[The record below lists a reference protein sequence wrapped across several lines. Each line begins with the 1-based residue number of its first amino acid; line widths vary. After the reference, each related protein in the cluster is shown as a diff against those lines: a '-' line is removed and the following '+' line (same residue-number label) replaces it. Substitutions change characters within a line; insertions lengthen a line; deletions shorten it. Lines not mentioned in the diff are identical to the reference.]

1 MSTVETALPEAV
13 RNGVRDL
20 VLVLADS
27 KRLLGMRYAEW
38 MLGAPELEASIACSS
53 MAQDEWGHARLL
65 YALLRDFGEDV
76 GYLEHGRE
84 AEDYCNI
91 EALDRAPESWPGL
104 VALNALVDTALTAQL
119 DALRGSSY
127 APLRQRVG
135 KLLEEERFHGAHA
148 AAWIKRLA
156 RSGPH
161 ARDAMAAALQEV
173 LPCVL
178 RWFGPDAPRTSLAAA
193 AVVDAEGDALRARFL
208 ERVTPLFGELGFTG
222 VVPAPD
228 FDGFDEARRRCSR
241 TGPDA
246 QTLARVRGD
255 RNRAFLMD

>member
-1 MSTVETALPEAV
+1 
-13 RNGVRDL
+13 
-20 VLVLADS
+20 
-27 KRLLGMRYAEW
+27 
-38 MLGAPELEASIACSS
+38 
-53 MAQDEWGHARLL
+53 
-65 YALLRDFGEDV
+65 
-76 GYLEHGRE
+76 
-84 AEDYCNI
+84 
-91 EALDRAPESWPGL
+91 
-104 VALNALVDTALTAQL
+104 
-119 DALRGSSY
+119 

>member
-1 MSTVETALPEAV
+1 MLRTTSSPASTPTTRTTRRSGSTCGSSRATACSRSSTAGTRARRSRGAARTHSAALPRPHRGREMSTVETALPEAV

-104 VALNALVDTALTAQL
+104 VA
-119 DALRGSSY
+119 
-127 APLRQRVG
+127 
-135 KLLEEERFHGAHA
+135 
-148 AAWIKRLA
+148 
-156 RSGPH
+156 
-161 ARDAMAAALQEV
+161 
-173 LPCVL
+173 
-178 RWFGPDAPRTSLAAA
+178 
-193 AVVDAEGDALRARFL
+193 
-208 ERVTPLFGELGFTG
+208 
-222 VVPAPD
+222 
-228 FDGFDEARRRCSR
+228 
-241 TGPDA
+241 
-246 QTLARVRGD
+246 
-255 RNRAFLMD
+255 